1 VYRNGTFCYYK
12 LKWQEKCSIFIKNV
26 LLRLFFLHVLI
37 EDKVRMQDV
46 NILIDIVIEEKDNLI
61 DCEEFLA
68 KTAVVNIS
76 LSQQKYKRIMHKTYG
91 VFTCF

>member
-1 VYRNGTFCYYK
+1 
-12 LKWQEKCSIFIKNV
+12 
-26 LLRLFFLHVLI
+26 
-37 EDKVRMQDV
+37 MQDV